1 MSQVIDIRGKSGF
14 RLSEDV
20 SQLPLDVFVADGC
33 LGKQSVDFTWKPLQ
47 WFWYIRFSTV
57 VPMVLGDT
65 SLDSRMSVCG
75 LKPATFSRVRIGQ
88 GFEAGGLFA
97 AVFCGFCVA
106 GRFAGLA
113 GFG

>member
-1 MSQVIDIRGKSGF
+1 MFIQRGNGGGRTQNRNQDHISTAGKINNF
-14 RLSEDV
+14 L
-20 SQLPLDVFVADGC
+20 FV
-33 LGKQSVDFTWKPLQ
+33 
-47 WFWYIRFSTV
+47 
-57 VPMVLGDT
+57 
-65 SLDSRMSVCG
+65 SVCG

-113 GFG
+113 GG